1 MEQEVAPPGSRGSVL
16 IVDDNDEARRMLEVR
31 VEREGYRAV
40 LAGDGQQALD
50 LLGTHDGIDAV
61 LLDLYMPGKS
71 GFEVLQAV
79 KADARLAHVPVVII
93 SGGGDQE
100 DLIRCI
106 ELGAVDYLPKPYNQ
120 ALLRARLA
128 ACVTAK
134 KKRDLEI
141 VASLQATSIGEMER
155 TLGNPSAT
163 APPPVLRPTAPVRPP
178 PERLGRIVVGREIGR
193 GGNGVVYLGRHEL
206 LGMSVAVKLLR
217 SDIAD
222 NDEIRARVLREARL
236 AAHVSHPNVVRLL
249 EIGETDDGIYLAYEY
264 VDGGSLL
271 DLLNASADRR
281 LAIPQVVDIVRQVA
295 EGLCEIDRQQ
305 MTHRDIKPANLL
317 LSRKGEV
324 KIADLGL
331 LKRMPP
337 DAANPRLTAE
347 NTILGTPLYLS
358 PEQAEGYADLDIR
371 SDLYSLGV
379 VLYESLVGQPPF
391 NKRSAMAILMA
402 HLVSPPQ
409 PPSQLRPE
417 IPHALEQIC
426 LKLLAKK
433 RDDRFRTPQ
442 ELIAC
447 LACV

>member
-16 IVDDNDEARRMLEVR
+16 IVDDNGEARRMLEVR
-31 VEREGYRAV
+31 VQREGYGVV
-40 LAGDGQQALD
+40 LAEDGQQALD
-50 LLGTHDGIDAV
+50 LLATHDGIDAV
-61 LLDLYMPGKS
+61 LLDLYMPGRS
-71 GFEVLQAV
+71 GFEVLQAI

-120 ALLRARLA
+120 ALLRARLT
-128 ACVTAK
+128 ACVAAK
-134 KKRDLEI
+134 KKRDVEL
-141 VASLQATSIGEMER
+141 AAALQATSLGLPEQ
-155 TLGNPSAT
+155 TLGNPVST
-163 APPPVLRPTAPVRPP
+163 APPPALRPAGPTPP
-178 PERLGRIVVGREIGR
+178 PPARLGRITLGQEIGR
-193 GGNGVVYLGRHEL
+193 GGTGVVYLGQHEL
-206 LGMSVAVKLLR
+206 LDMPVAVKLLR

-222 NDEIRARVLREARL
+222 TAELRARVLREARL
-236 AAHVSHPNVVRLL
+236 AVRVSHPNVVRLL
-249 EIGETDDGIYLAYEY
+249 EVGETEDGVYLAYEY
-264 VDGGSLL
+264 IDGGSLL
-271 DLLNASADRR
+271 ELLSAAPERR
-281 LAIPQVVDIVRQVA
+281 LPLAKAVDVVRQVA

-317 LSRKGEV
+317 LTRKGEV

-331 LKRMPP
+331 MKRIPP

-379 VLYESLVGQPPF
+379 VLYEMLAGQPPF
-391 NKRSAMAILMA
+391 NQKSAMAILMA
-402 HLVSPPQ
+402 HLVSPPP
-409 PPSQLRPE
+409 PPSQFRPDVPRE
-417 IPHALEQIC
+417 LEQVC

-433 RDDRFRTPQ
+433 REERFQTPQ
-442 ELIAC
+442 QLLAC
-447 LACV
+447 LRCL